1 MGKKVTFSLDSRS
14 DRRGEHPIRLYVRSC
29 DGYRFQSTV
38 GYSIV
43 SELWD
48 SDRQRAIEESND
60 ATNAKGITLSDI
72 NKRIDAIS
80 QAFNDLTSK
89 PGAATKSALA
99 SVLDQITTRTIDR
112 ATIELNA
119 EFADVSND
127 DSETEMNQNLAI
139 IREFLR
145 DYHDFS
151 SKDRR
156 RGFVNIYRPEWHKNP
171 VQFWFNPPFGR
182 KKESNPVISR
192 AVMMKSDGTI
202 LVQGLRPDLRS
213 MLRGDNAKPGKTYEL
228 DSCLGDSLSNFVSAI
243 EYYRR
248 EEKSFLPVSLSRD
261 TIASSFVIPEGTS
274 RIGIKAFKNCTF
286 LRAVSIPNSVTA
298 IGQSAF
304 AGCIGLT
311 EINLS
316 GNVAIIEE
324 YAFEGCTGLRSV
336 YLSNVSTIEDYAF
349 EGCSSLETIRIPDS
363 ATKIGKHAF
372 EDCSD
377 LKEISI
383 PKGLA
388 ISKDYLPECVSITE
402 REVLPLRGE
411 QLI

>member
-1 MGKKVTFSLDSRS
+1 MGKKVSFSLDSRS

-38 GYSIV
+38 GYSIA

-48 SDRQRAIEESND
+48 PDRQRVIEESND
-60 ATNAKGITLSDI
+60 ATNAKGITLSEI

-112 ATIELNA
+112 AAIELNA
-119 EFADVSND
+119 EIADVSND

-156 RGFVNIYRPEWHKNP
+156 KGLVNVYRPEWHERKVHFLIVSPKN
-171 VQFWFNPPFGR
+171 
-182 KKESNPVISR
+182 KKPKYRSSGTI
-192 AVMMKSDGTI
+192 MMKSDGTI
-202 LVQGLRPDLRS
+202 LVQGDYDGSGKKTFDLCKDLS
-213 MLRGDNAKPGKTYEL
+213 SSIAEL
-228 DSCLGDSLSNFVSAI
+228 VQSII
-243 EYYRR
+243 ENQI
-248 EEKSFLPVSLSRD
+248 EENSFSPKGFE
-261 TIASSFVIPEGTS
+261 INSSFVIPNDNK
-274 RIGIKAFKNCTF
+274 RIGAGAFMNCTF
-286 LRAVSIPNSVTA
+286 LRAVSIPDSVAA
-298 IGQSAF
+298 IGRSAF
-304 AGCIGLT
+304 SGCTGLT

-316 GNVAIIEE
+316 DNVSIIES
-324 YAFEGCTGLRSV
+324 YAFKGCTGLRSV

-411 QLI
+411 QHILENRK